1 MDVARKNLTQ
11 KYMRLYRLALRLLD
25 PTMFNQED
33 FGRIHGLL
41 SRAATS
47 IQSIMKIYREPA
59 FQFFVDFLREEVVTE
74 DRFPKFIMAL
84 PLRPA

>member
-11 KYMRLYRLALRLLD
+11 KYMRLYRLALRLLN